1 MFNDSAYI
9 LQLFPHV
16 PELLQEITKGPQE
29 EYIMRAKNTEVQ
41 MLVGFLIII
50 TIIVSVFLPYK

>member
-1 MFNDSAYI
+1 
-9 LQLFPHV
+9 
-16 PELLQEITKGPQE
+16 
-29 EYIMRAKNTEVQ
+29 MRAKNTEVQ